1 MSRLLLFIFL
11 FSFVLIFS
19 ASALAA
25 GEPLPSLL
33 SQAESALDQARADH
47 ADLLAP
53 RYFDHAND
61 AFQQAK
67 SLSDRKGEEEL
78 VRVKLKLCMD
88 ELDNA
93 RRAAV
98 KTRTILAPV
107 LEAREAALS
116 AGADTLSA
124 SSWKRAED
132 RFRSIVSDAERG
144 SNAVSSDDQQT
155 VAGTYR
161 AARRDAL
168 RIQILSSP
176 REHISEVERKDGDR
190 NVPTLLLRAQ
200 QAISR
205 AEANLAQE
213 DLEGARNDARI
224 ADQTALHALALM
236 AYSSECQKQKQ
247 PWEAALLPYDDL
259 LHDAAQ
265 QLGGT
270 LDFANGGAQ
279 TGTQLSTLI
288 KNRLDSL
295 TTQAAAQRQIAKSLE
310 GSLAEAQT
318 QLADAQG
325 RIAQLEKRLVERE
338 KPPTPADTTKNDSAL
353 WQKIS
358 QVQQAFKAGEALVTR
373 NERGDVLIRVHELI
387 FTPGATNLNKVN
399 QKVLDRACVAIAQFP
414 GAYVTVEG
422 HTDSDGTEEE
432 NQKLMA
438 DRAKSVAVYLTEKL
452 NLPAEKVRS
461 IGVGEAEPIATNDTA
476 AGRALNR
483 RFDIVLTLP

>member
-1 MSRLLLFIFL
+1 MSRLLLFC
-11 FSFVLIFS
+11 VLIF
-19 ASALAA
+19 AA
-25 GEPLPSLL
+25 FAWAESGEPLAQLL
-33 SQAESALDQARADH
+33 SQAETAFEQAQTDH
-47 ADLLAP
+47 ADVLAP
-53 RYFDHAND
+53 RYFEHARD
-61 AFQQAK
+61 ALQQAK

-93 RRAAV
+93 RRAAA
-98 KTRTILAPV
+98 KTRVILAPV

-116 AGADTLSA
+116 VGADTLSA
-124 SSWKRAED
+124 SSWNRAED

-144 SNAVSSDDQQT
+144 PNAVSQDDQQT

-168 RIQILSSP
+168 RIQILAGP
-176 REHISEVERKDGDR
+176 REHIAEVERRSGDR
-190 NVPTLLLRAQ
+190 NVPSLLLRAQ

-213 DLEGARNDARI
+213 DLDGARTDARI

-236 AYSSECQKQKQ
+236 AYSNECQTKKQ
-247 PWEAALLPYDDL
+247 PWEAALLPYDDVL
-259 LHDAAQ
+259 QQVAQ
-265 QLGGT
+265 QFGGS

-279 TGTQLSTLI
+279 TEPQLLAII

-295 TTQAAAQRQIAKSLE
+295 NTQVAAKQQIAKSLE

-353 WQKIS
+353 WRQIS
-358 QVQQAFKAGEALVTR
+358 QAQQAFKAGEALVTR

-387 FTPGATNLNKVN
+387 FTPGATILNKLN

-422 HTDSDGTEEE
+422 HTDSDGTDEE
-432 NQKLMA
+432 NRKLMA
-438 DRAKSVAVYLTEKL
+438 DRAKAVADYLTEKL

-461 IGVGEAEPIATNDTA
+461 VGVGEADPIATNDTA
-476 AGRALNR
+476 AGRAMNR
-483 RFDIVLTLP
+483 RFDIILTLP